1 LTGVSLLLQQLFN
14 GLSLASVYALV
25 GIGIT
30 LVFGLTRLIN
40 FAHGELV
47 MIGAVTVVALAVDR
61 HQNFYLAVLV
71 AIALVTVLSLVLER
85 VFFRPTLASPLN
97 GFIVSLGLILVLQG
111 LTQQVWGPYTK
122 SLVPPF
128 PGVVQLGPLILAR
141 QRLFVIAL
149 AIPILVAFFLFLKYT
164 RVGIGIRAAAVDPET
179 ASWMG
184 VPVQRMIAVTFG
196 VGGILAAIAGA
207 LIATLFP
214 VNALIGGNLVIK
226 GFAVALLGGL
236 GNVAGAL
243 TAAVIIA
250 VVETL
255 VAGYYL
261 AEWKDA
267 IAFGIIV
274 LVLLLRP
281 GGLFRGT
288 EGAQM

>member
-1 LTGVSLLLQQLFN
+1 MTGAALVFQQVFN
-14 GLSLASVYALV
+14 GFSLAAVYALV

-47 MIGAVTVVALAVDR
+47 MVGAVTVVALAVDR
-61 HQNFYLAVLV
+61 HQNFYLTVLI
-71 AIALVTVLSLVLER
+71 AIALVAVLSLVLER
-85 VFFRPTLASPLN
+85 FAFRPTLASPLN
-97 GFIVSLGLILVLQG
+97 GFIVSLGLVLVLQG
-111 LTQQVWGPYTK
+111 VTQQIWGPYTE

-128 PGVVQLGPLILAR
+128 PGVVQLGPLVLAR
-141 QRLFVIAL
+141 QRLFVIGV
-149 AIPILVAFFLFLKYT
+149 AIPILTAFFLFLKYT
-164 RVGIGIRAAAVDPET
+164 RIGVGIRAAAVDPET
-179 ASWMG
+179 AGWMG
-184 VPVQRMIAVTFG
+184 VPVKRMIAVTFG
-196 VGGILAAIAGA
+196 VGGILAAVAGA

-214 VNALIGGNLVIK
+214 VNALIGGNLVVK

-243 TAAVIIA
+243 AAAVIIA

-255 VAGYYL
+255 VSGYYL

-267 IAFGIIV
+267 VAFGVIV

-288 EGAQM
+288 EGAQL